1 MCMHAYVPTPPCS
14 GSGLD
19 ICWRMMGGIVPML
32 GECVDL
38 WPEKYGSAAGEGE
51 IRSAHRKYPNVVA
64 YSTTWR
70 ATIGCPGTHTH
81 ATDVPPS
88 KGYAIPQ

>member
-1 MCMHAYVPTPPCS
+1 
-14 GSGLD
+14 
-19 ICWRMMGGIVPML
+19 MGGIVPML

-64 YSTTWR
+64 YNTTWR
-70 ATIGCPGTHTH
+70 AAIGCPGTYACNRHS
-81 ATDVPPS
+81 AL
-88 KGYAIPQ
+88 KGCAMPQ